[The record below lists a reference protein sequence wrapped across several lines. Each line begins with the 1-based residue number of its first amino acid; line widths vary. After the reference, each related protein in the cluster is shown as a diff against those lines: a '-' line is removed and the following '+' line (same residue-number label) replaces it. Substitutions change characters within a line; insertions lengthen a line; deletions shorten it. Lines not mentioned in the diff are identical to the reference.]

1 MTKPLLMNKSCNE
14 TTGLRDHGTTGPR
27 DYGTTGLRDYVTTGL
42 RDSGIIP
49 ESAARTRLWSRSPVV
64 PWSPSLALLVL
75 GAWCLALP
83 AWGQNGETNGMPP
96 ATLERIPAES
106 LNKISL
112 SYRMGLNITV
122 DFKKLGGLAAIGN
135 PGPATGVANRTYD
148 DGSYNRPDVSGS
160 LDGYTWNWGYQN
172 ANQIQ
177 GNSIIME
184 SSSSPN
190 NAAST

>member
-1 MTKPLLMNKSCNE
+1 MTKPLLMNKSCNDTTGLRDYGTTGLRDYG

-27 DYGTTGLRDYVTTGL
+27 DIGA
-42 RDSGIIP
+42 IA
-49 ESAARTRLWSRSPVV
+49 ESAPCTALWSRSPVV
-64 PWSPSLALLVL
+64 PWSRGLALLVL
-75 GAWCLALP
+75 GACCLALP
-83 AWGQNGETNGMPP
+83 AWGQNGETNGLPP
-96 ATLERIPAES
+96 ATLERIPAEP

-160 LDGYTWNWGYQN
+160 LDGYT
-172 ANQIQ
+172 
-177 GNSIIME
+177 
-184 SSSSPN
+184 
-190 NAAST
+190 